1 MRTAFITLATKDYFL
16 GAKKLFI
23 SINELTKSKD
33 FDCFLFS
40 NDPEATVFF
49 GSLVKEVVKMPI
61 IKDDVKFNPE
71 VPRFKVTLFKMYA
84 LKFLEE
90 SEYDRVVFL
99 DSDLMCLSS
108 LEFLLKPDLASYQF
122 LAARDF
128 ASIIYFREEINNLE
142 LDPKEIFNTGCFV
155 INRTILDVLNYEK
168 LILEISNTQNSYDG
182 SDQGYWNY
190 IVQRF
195 KVSFFELPI
204 KFNYPL
210 DVNYPLLFLPPVIV
224 HFTGEKP
231 WSYSNRIPIWDKK
244 IYQYYNLEERASAQS
259 SLSKDFNR
267 LRLFWLWSFR
277 SIQIIGNKI
286 LVSIRKNV

>member
-1 MRTAFITLATKDYFL
+1 MRTAFITLATKDYFP
-16 GAKKLFI
+16 GAKKLFA

-40 NDPEATVFF
+40 NDPDADVFF
-49 GSLVKEVVKMPI
+49 GSLVKEVIKMPI
-61 IKDDVKFNPE
+61 IKDEVKFNPE

-90 SEYDRVVFL
+90 SKYDRVVFL

-108 LEFLLKPDLASYQF
+108 LEFLLNPELAKYQF

-128 ASIIYFREEINNLE
+128 ASIIYFSEEIKKLE
-142 LDPKEIFNTGCFV
+142 LEPEEIFNTGCF
-155 INRTILDVLNYEK
+155 ILNRSILDVINFEK

-190 IVQRF
+190 IVQKF
-195 KVSFFELPI
+195 EVSFFELPT

-210 DVNYPLLFLPPVIV
+210 DVNYPLLFLPPVIL

-231 WSYSNRIPIWDKK
+231 WSYSDRVPIWDKK
-244 IYQYYNLEERASAQS
+244 IYQYYNLEERASALPS
-259 SLSKDFNR
+259 FSKNLNR
-267 LRLFWLWSFR
+267 LRLFWLWSYR

-286 LVSIRKNV
+286 LVTIKRYF

>member
-1 MRTAFITLATKDYFL
+1 
-16 GAKKLFI
+16 
-23 SINELTKSKD
+23 
-33 FDCFLFS
+33 
-40 NDPEATVFF
+40 
-49 GSLVKEVVKMPI
+49 MPI
-61 IKDDVKFNPE
+61 IKDEVKFNPE

-90 SEYDRVVFL
+90 SKYDRVVFL

-108 LEFLLKPDLASYQF
+108 LEFLLNPELAKYQF

-128 ASIIYFREEINNLE
+128 ASIIYFSEEIKKLE
-142 LDPKEIFNTGCFV
+142 LEPEEIFNTGCF
-155 INRTILDVLNYEK
+155 ILNRSILDVINFEK

-190 IVQRF
+190 IVQKF
-195 KVSFFELPI
+195 EVSFFELPT

-210 DVNYPLLFLPPVIV
+210 DVNYPLLFLPPVIL

-231 WSYSNRIPIWDKK
+231 WSYSDRVPIWDKK
-244 IYQYYNLEERASAQS
+244 IYQYYNLEERASALPS
-259 SLSKDFNR
+259 FSKNLNR
-267 LRLFWLWSFR
+267 LRLFWLWSYR

-286 LVSIRKNV
+286 LVTIKRYF

>member
-1 MRTAFITLATKDYFL
+1 VRTAFITLATKDYFP
-16 GAKKLFI
+16 GAKKLFA

-40 NDPEATVFF
+40 NDPEAGAYF
-49 GSLVKEVVKMPI
+49 GSLVKEVIKMPI
-61 IKDDVKFNPE
+61 IKDEVKFNPE

-108 LEFLLKPDLASYQF
+108 LEFLLKPELAKYQF

-128 ASIIYFREEINNLE
+128 ASTIYFSKEIKKLE
-142 LDPKEIFNTGCFV
+142 LEPKEIFNTGCFILNRSILHV
-155 INRTILDVLNYEK
+155 INYEK

-190 IVQRF
+190 IVQKF
-195 KVSFFELPI
+195 EVSFFELPT

-210 DVNYPLLFLPPVIV
+210 DVNYPLLFLPPVIL

-231 WSYSNRIPIWDKK
+231 WSYSNRVPIWDKK
-244 IYQYYNLEERASAQS
+244 IYQYYNLEERVSALPS
-259 SLSKDFNR
+259 FSKNLNR
-267 LRLFWLWSFR
+267 LRLFWLWSYR

-286 LVSIRKNV
+286 LVSIKKYF